1 MIQSAVDRGES
12 LTRQLLT
19 FSRRQTLSPKVID
32 LGARIALFLTV
43 LRQSVRSDTVI
54 DFRPPPELLTAR
66 VDPNELEIALLN
78 LTLNARDAMPQGGR
92 ITIAV
97 APACLSGEEGL
108 GGLRGD
114 VVKIA
119 YSDTGIG
126 IPADLRDRI
135 FEPFFTTKTVDRGT
149 GLGLSQVYGFLRQSG
164 GAIAVESEVGR
175 GTTFLIY
182 LPRSNEAP
190 ESDDVAVAQPTT
202 VKSGARALLV
212 EDHPEVS
219 VVAQDY
225 LTQCGYEVVRA
236 ASAESA
242 LEILSQR
249 GDFDLVLSDIVMP
262 GMSGLELGRQ
272 IRRTHSA
279 ATIVL
284 ASGYSDKASEAL
296 KEGFVLLHKPYS
308 LDMLRQVLGQA
319 LKHPARV

>member
-1 MIQSAVDRGES
+1 M
-12 LTRQLLT
+12 
-19 FSRRQTLSPKVID
+19 
-32 LGARIALFLTV
+32 
-43 LRQSVRSDTVI
+43 
-54 DFRPPPELLTAR
+54 RP
-66 VDPNELEIALLN
+66 
-78 LTLNARDAMPQGGR
+78 
-92 ITIAV
+92 
-97 APACLSGEEGL
+97 
-108 GGLRGD
+108 
-114 VVKIA
+114 
-119 YSDTGIG
+119 
-126 IPADLRDRI
+126 
-135 FEPFFTTKTVDRGT
+135 
-149 GLGLSQVYGFLRQSG
+149 
-164 GAIAVESEVGR
+164 
-175 GTTFLIY
+175 
-182 LPRSNEAP
+182 P